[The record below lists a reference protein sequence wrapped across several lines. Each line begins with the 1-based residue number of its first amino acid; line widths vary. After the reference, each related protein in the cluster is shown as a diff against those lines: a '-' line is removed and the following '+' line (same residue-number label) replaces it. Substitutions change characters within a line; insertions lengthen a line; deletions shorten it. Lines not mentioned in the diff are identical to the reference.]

1 MKTYGKIIEKGNLNY
16 YPDSIEF
23 TKGSVKLKVSFNI
36 DRPKQAIDRIDEGL
50 GLRDY
55 ALEAFMKKVDK
66 LVDKA
71 KV

>member
-1 MKTYGKIIEKGNLNY
+1 MKTYARIIEEANTNY
-16 YPDSIEF
+16 YPDAMEF

-36 DRPKQAIDRIDEGL
+36 DNPIQAVRRIDEGL

-71 KV
+71 KL